1 MSNHHILAA
10 VSRQIRRLLW
20 AGIKEDEAT
29 RSLIKSEQAIRIG
42 PPNQEDPVG
51 RLIIWLFQV
60 RPNLYQA
67 DLPMRHIT
75 DIAEPNPLPLDL
87 SYLITPILPGGDLD
101 GAELVVLAR
110 VMQIM
115 AANDHILFNEPGFE
129 ENVRVILEDIPLQE
143 QILIWRALRAPMR
156 IAAFYQLS
164 PVKIDP
170 LPVTAQS

>member
-10 VSRQIRRLLW
+10 VSRKVRHLLW
-20 AGIKEDEAT
+20 EGIKADEAT
-29 RSLIKSEQAIRIG
+29 QTLIKSERAIRIS
-42 PPNQEDPVG
+42 PPDHKDTDG
-51 RLIIWLFQV
+51 RIFLWLFQV

-75 DIAEPNPLPLDL
+75 DVAEPNPLPLDL
-87 SYLITPILPGGDLD
+87 SYLITPMLPGKDQD

-115 AANDHILFNEPGFE
+115 AANSHITFEEPGFE
-129 ENVRVILEDIPLQE
+129 ETVRVMLEDIPLQE

-164 PVKIDP
+164 PVRIDP
-170 LPVTAQS
+170 LVASAV